1 MSPHQDTPQPS
12 QPPVSAAVSRAP
24 IAQRLRREALTAAAI
39 FTLMLFGLS
48 LLLIAWRTEQLL
60 TQLSQERV
68 TRLLLQVGSEA
79 ERGMRF
85 GVGLADQQGLPDK
98 LHRVLEQEPLVRA
111 VWMASDR
118 GELLASEGDANL
130 QRLVQPTWTSALLTP
145 ASQPPSTA
153 NSPANSTPPT
163 TLRSTANASLVGT
176 TIRDASGAN
185 AGVAWVAFDLQ
196 SIREQARAAALSIL
210 VRGLPLV
217 AVTFFTVWWTLL
229 RWSTRRLGALGAEPN
244 QADGK
249 PHQRTTVF
257 AIVLSLLMLA
267 LAPACM
273 VWIARDEARPL
284 VSRQLE
290 DNAEDVGQ
298 TVAIEIDRALR
309 LGIPWEHLNGVQALF
324 AQQLEHAPELSYI
337 ALRGPSDTAQR
348 IAWSRNVDASED
360 RSTALQSRSFPLAQ
374 PNRTL
379 AVAYSLNYVDGQLRG
394 MMIDLVLAFVIAIVL
409 MRELTRGLWRKSLL
423 HPLLQLDEARLWQ
436 RVRTVWSR
444 KHTVQAHAAQHDA
457 QLAQECLQ
465 QLHAAMRTVPAQGAA
480 SEESASWIS
489 GQLTLL
495 RLAVFLIA
503 LSEELLRPFFTVFA
517 SEVQAADSRLSPSM
531 VAGMPVAAFMATL
544 ALTQIAGPSI
554 ARRFDL
560 RWSLM
565 TAALVGT
572 CAMAATS
579 LAHDVYSLVAL
590 RALAGIAYGLGFIIA
605 QTAVVRI
612 TPSQRRAR
620 GLSELSA
627 AIVAA
632 GIVGPPFGGMIAA
645 RAGDAIGFAAC
656 ALCLVAAAL
665 VALRLSLRKQ
675 APQGNTKGL
684 TTTGG
689 WRGYMAVLRE
699 PRAIFVILGAAL
711 PARLVAVTVLSVVVP
726 LYMSALQ
733 QPPAVAGR
741 VLLLYFLCFA
751 ATSTLIAHWSDITG
765 QRKSFIYLG
774 GLLSVLAC
782 VSMMVVDGAAGMALC
797 CALLGFGQAF
807 QSAPQLAL
815 ATEVFEPR
823 EGDRPSPATPE
834 QALAAFRF
842 LERAGSIVAP
852 FVTAVAITAWGYAG
866 AVLAVG
872 VIVGV
877 ATLGMMLG
885 LSRPQHKSLAATSGA
900 SAP

>member
-1 MSPHQDTPQPS
+1 MTSLHRGDTRS
-12 QPPVSAAVSRAP
+12 FATMAP
-24 IAQRLRREALTAAAI
+24 RLRREALASAAL

-48 LLLIAWRTEQLL
+48 LLLIAWRSEQLL

-68 TRLLLQVGSEA
+68 TRLLQQVTSDSE
-79 ERGMRF
+79 RSMRF
-85 GVGLADQQGLPDK
+85 GVGLADQQALPGL
-98 LHRVLEQEPLVRA
+98 LERVLAQETLARA
-111 VWMASDR
+111 IWVISDR
-118 GELLASEGDANL
+118 GEPLSSAGDPTL
-130 QRLVQPTWTSALLTP
+130 QRLVQPTWTSALL
-145 ASQPPSTA
+145 AS
-153 NSPANSTPPT
+153 PT
-163 TLRSTANASLVGT
+163 GSATSMRNTSKAALMGSLM
-176 TIRDASGAN
+176 RDATGAN
-185 AGVAWVAFDLQ
+185 AGVAWLAFDLQ
-196 SIREQARAAALSIL
+196 PIREQAREATFAVLLRS
-210 VRGLPLV
+210 LPL
-217 AVTFFTVWWTLL
+217 AVITFATVWWVLL
-229 RWSTRRLGALGAEPN
+229 RWSTRALESLESLESSDAQHGTA
-244 QADGK
+244 QHHGGL
-249 PHQRTTVF
+249 RMGSIILVCLL
-257 AIVLSLLMLA
+257 VLSI
-267 LAPACM
+267 APAGM
-273 VWIARDEARPL
+273 VWIAREAARPL
-284 VSRQLE
+284 VAQQLE
-290 DNAEDVGQ
+290 DNADDVAQ
-298 TVAIEIDRALR
+298 TLAGELERALR
-309 LGIPWEHLNGVQALF
+309 LGIPWVHLNGVQALF
-324 AQQLEHAPELSYI
+324 AQQLKHAPELSYI
-337 ALRGPSDTAQR
+337 ALSAGHGAPER
-348 IAWSRNVDASED
+348 ITWNSAAGAERQSPAD
-360 RSTALQSRSFPLAQ
+360 LQSRSVTVSGAAEKL
-374 PNRTL
+374 
-379 AVAYSLNYVDGQLRG
+379 VVGYSLDHVNGQLRG

-423 HPLLQLDEARLWQ
+423 HPLLQHTESRIWQ
-436 RVRTVWSR
+436 RVRTLWGRTHV
-444 KHTVQAHAAQHDA
+444 VQAQAAENDA
-457 QLAQECLQ
+457 RLAQDCVS
-465 QLHAAMRTVPAQGAA
+465 QLRAMTSGSAPPSSPPPGDTRSAAWV
-480 SEESASWIS
+480 S

-517 SEVQAADSRLSPSM
+517 SELQTADSHLSPAM

-544 ALTQIAGPSI
+544 ALTQVLGPSI

-565 TAALVGT
+565 AAALIGV

-579 LAHDVYSLVAL
+579 LARDVNSLVAL
-590 RALAGIAYGLGFIIA
+590 RALAGVAYGLGFIIA

-612 TPSQRRAR
+612 TATQRRAR

-645 RAGDAIGFAAC
+645 RAGDAMGFLAC

-665 VALRLSLRKQ
+665 VAMRLSLRRQ
-675 APQGNTKGL
+675 DADQGGAKGL

-689 WRGYMAVLRE
+689 WRGYVAVLRE
-699 PRAIFVILGAAL
+699 PRAILVILGAAL

-751 ATSTLIAHWSDITG
+751 CTSTLIAHWSDLTG

-782 VSMMVVDGAAGMALC
+782 MSMMVFDGATGMALC

-807 QSAPQLAL
+807 QSAPQIAL

-823 EGDRPSPATPE
+823 EGAYASPATPE

-842 LERAGSIVAP
+842 MERAGSIVAP
-852 FVTAVAITAWGYAG
+852 FVTAIAITIWGYAG

-872 VIVGV
+872 LLVGV
-877 ATLGMMLG
+877 ATLCMMVG
-885 LSRPQHKSLAATSGA
+885 LRSPTPIAMPSLSSHRSRREPS
-900 SAP
+900 